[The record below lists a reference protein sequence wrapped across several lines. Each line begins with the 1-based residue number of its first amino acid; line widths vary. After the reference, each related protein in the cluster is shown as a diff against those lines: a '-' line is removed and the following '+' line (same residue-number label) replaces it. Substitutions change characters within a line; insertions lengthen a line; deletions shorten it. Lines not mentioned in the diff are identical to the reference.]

1 MFNEKQR
8 ISDVPIEEE
17 MQSSY
22 LDYSMSVIVQRA
34 LPDVRDGLKP
44 VHRRILFGM
53 QDLNVQP
60 NKPYKKSARIVGDV
74 IGKYHPHGDGAVYD
88 TLVRMVQEFSLRYP
102 LVDGQGNFG
111 SIDGDSAAAYRYTE
125 ARMSHMATELLA
137 DIDKQTVDF
146 VPNYDE
152 SLQEPTVLPA
162 RAPNLLINGT
172 SGIAVGMATNF
183 APHNLSEVVAGAKY
197 FLDHP
202 KATPDDLMKFIQ
214 APDFPT
220 AGIIYG
226 YGGVRDAYRTGL
238 GRVVVRARA
247 NVETGRGGKDRIV
260 ITELPYQVNKLRLI
274 EKIVELVKA
283 RKLEGLADI
292 RDESDRDGM
301 RLILELKR
309 DAVAKVVLN
318 YLFKHTQ
325 MQITF
330 GVNMLA
336 LVNGQPQL
344 LTLRDVIFH
353 YVEHRI
359 EVVVRRT
366 RFELGKAE
374 ARAHILEGLQ
384 IALDNIDAVI
394 AIIRGSQTPDT
405 ARLAL
410 IDRFELSDVQAKAI
424 LEMRLQ
430 KLTGLERE
438 KLEEE
443 LQELHKLIRK
453 MKKILASEQLQKDI
467 IKEELDELDKKYGDA
482 RRTELL
488 PEESEFTIEDMIA
501 EEDVVITIS
510 RDGFIKR
517 FPVTGFK
524 KQKRG
529 GRGMTGATTKE
540 EDVISSLFIGS
551 THAYILFFT
560 TNGRV
565 YWLKVHE
572 IPHAGRA
579 AKGRAI
585 VNLLEKPRDESITS
599 VLMVRDFDET
609 KHVMMATRLGIIKK
623 VSLEQFS
630 RPRRAGIHAID
641 LKAGDSLIDV
651 HLTDGEHEVIVAT
664 RQGKAVR
671 FQESDV
677 RQMGRSAAGVRSVT
691 LADKDDYVVGMVTSP
706 SDEHTL
712 LVVAENGFGKR
723 SLVRD
728 YRLTK
733 RGTKGVLTIK
743 VSAKTGPLVG
753 IKLVTD
759 NHDLM
764 IITTKGVLIRQPIEQ
779 IRVIGRATQ
788 GVRLIRIDKAD
799 SIGDL
804 EVVQVEDKVGNNGN
818 QVAEEAS
825 NAASEP
831 ASAVENEQS
840 AGQPDDQP
848 KDQPEDADDDKD
860 QGELFNL

>member
-1 MFNEKQR
+1 MLFNDKQR
-8 ISDVPIEEE
+8 INDIPIETE
-17 MQSSY
+17 MKNSY

-53 QDLNVQP
+53 QDLNLQP
-60 NKPYKKSARIVGDV
+60 NKAYKKSARIVGDV
-74 IGKYHPHGDGAVYD
+74 IGKYHPHGDSAVYD
-88 TLVRMVQEFSLRYP
+88 ALVRMVQDFSLRYP

-125 ARMSHMATELLA
+125 ARMSHIATELLA
-137 DIDKQTVDF
+137 DIDKKTVDF

-152 SLQEPTVLPA
+152 SMMEPTVLPG
-162 RAPNLLINGT
+162 RVPNLLVNGT

-183 APHNLSEVVAGAKY
+183 APHNLREVIAGTKY
-197 FLDHP
+197 FLDNP
-202 KATPDDLMKFIQ
+202 QATPDDLMKFVK

-226 YGGVRDAYRTGL
+226 YKGVQDAYRTGL
-238 GRVVVRARA
+238 GRVIVRALA
-247 NVETGRGGKDRIV
+247 NIESGRGGKERIV

-309 DAVAKVVLN
+309 DVVAKVVLN

-325 MQITF
+325 MQVTF

-336 LVNGQPQL
+336 LVNSQPRL
-344 LTLRDVIFH
+344 LNLRDLIF
-353 YVEHRI
+353 YYTEHRI
-359 EVVVRRT
+359 EVIVRRT
-366 RFELGKAE
+366 RFELSKAE
-374 ARAHILEGLQ
+374 ARAHILLGLQ

-394 AIIRGSQTPDT
+394 AIIRSSQTPDT

-430 KLTGLERE
+430 KLTGLERD
-438 KLEEE
+438 KLAEE
-443 LQELHKLIRK
+443 LKELNKLINR
-453 MKKILASEQLQKDI
+453 MKKILGSEQLQKDI
-467 IKEELDELDKKYGDA
+467 IKEDLDELDKKYGDD

-517 FPVTGFK
+517 FPVSGFK
-524 KQKRG
+524 KQNRG

-551 THAYILFFT
+551 THDYIMFFT
-560 TNGRV
+560 SNGRV

-585 VNLLEKPRDESITS
+585 VNLLEKPRDETVTA
-599 VLMVRDFDET
+599 VLMVKDFDGS
-609 KHVMMATRLGIIKK
+609 KHVMMATRLGVIKK

-630 RPRRAGIHAID
+630 RPRRAGIRAIE
-641 LKAGDSLIDV
+641 LKDDDSLINV
-651 HLTDGEHEVIVAT
+651 HLTDGQHEIIVAT
-664 RQGKAVR
+664 REGKAAR
-671 FQESDV
+671 FKESDV
-677 RQMGRSAAGVRSVT
+677 RQMGRTAAGVRSVT
-691 LADKDDYVVGMVTSP
+691 LGSKEDYVVGMVTTP
-706 SDEHTL
+706 SEEHSL
-712 LVVAENGFGKR
+712 LVLSQNGYGKR
-723 SLVRD
+723 SLVKD
-728 YRLTK
+728 YRLTR

-743 VSAKTGPLVG
+743 VSEKTGPLVG

-759 NHDLM
+759 SHDLL
-764 IITTKGVLIRQPIEQ
+764 IITTSGVLIRQPIKQ
-779 IRVIGRATQ
+779 IRVMGRATQ
-788 GVRLIRIDKAD
+788 GVRLIRIDKGD

-804 EVVQVEDKVGNNGN
+804 EVVQMDEGLNGN
-818 QVAEEAS
+818 DDDNDNPTEPLFETGARRENREKDPGHDQDAGG
-825 NAASEP
+825 ASE
-831 ASAVENEQS
+831 E
-840 AGQPDDQP
+840 
-848 KDQPEDADDDKD
+848 D
-860 QGELFNL
+860 QGELFNGQE

>member
-1 MFNEKQR
+1 MK
-8 ISDVPIEEE
+8 
-17 MQSSY
+17 SSY

-53 QDLNVQP
+53 QDLNLQP

-88 TLVRMVQEFSLRYP
+88 SLVRMVQDFSLRYP

-111 SIDGDSAAAYRYTE
+111 SVDGDSAAAYRYTE
-125 ARMSHMATELLA
+125 ARMSKIATELLS

-146 VPNYDE
+146 VTNYDE
-152 SLQEPTVLPA
+152 SLKEPTVLPA
-162 RAPNLLINGT
+162 AIPNLLVNGT

-183 APHNLSEVVAGAKY
+183 APHNLREVIAGTKH
-197 FLDHP
+197 LLENP
-202 KATPDDLMKFIQ
+202 QATPDDLMKFVK

-226 YGGVRDAYRTGL
+226 YRGVQDAYRTGL

-247 NVETGRGGKDRIV
+247 TIETGRGGKDRIV

-274 EKIVELVKA
+274 EKIVEQVKQ
-283 RKLEGLADI
+283 RKLEGLSDI

-309 DAVAKVVLN
+309 DVVAKVVLN

-325 MQITF
+325 MQVTF

-336 LVNGQPQL
+336 LVNNQPKL
-344 LTLRDVIFH
+344 LNLRDVIFH
-353 YVEHRI
+353 YIEHRL
-359 EVVVRRT
+359 EVIVRRT
-366 RFELGKAE
+366 RFDLNKAE

-384 IALDNIDAVI
+384 IALDNIDKII
-394 AIIRGSQTPDT
+394 ALIRSSQTPDT

-410 IDRFELSDVQAKAI
+410 MDSFNLSELQAKAI

-438 KLEEE
+438 KLDA
-443 LQELHKLIRK
+443 ELHELSKLIIE
-453 MKKILASEQLQKDI
+453 MKKILASEELQKEI
-467 IKEELDELDKKYGDA
+467 IKEELDELDKRYGDA

-517 FPVTGFK
+517 FPVSGFK
-524 KQKRG
+524 KQNRG
-529 GRGMTGATTKE
+529 GRGITGATTKE
-540 EDVISSLFIGS
+540 EDIISSLFIGS
-551 THAYILFFT
+551 THDYIMFFT

-585 VNLLEKPRDESITS
+585 VNLLEKPRDEKVTS
-599 VLMVRDFDET
+599 VLVVKDFDGT
-609 KHVMMATRLGIIKK
+609 KHVMMATRLGVIKK

-630 RPRRAGIHAID
+630 RPRRAGIRAIELRD
-641 LKAGDSLIDV
+641 NDSLIDV
-651 HLTDGEHEVIVAT
+651 HLTDGEHEIIVAT
-664 RQGKAVR
+664 SEGKAVR
-671 FQESDV
+671 FKESDV
-677 RQMGRSAAGVRSVT
+677 RQMGRTAAGVRSVS
-691 LADKDDYVVGMVTSP
+691 LAGPDDFVVGMVTTP
-706 SDEHTL
+706 SEEHSL
-712 LVVAENGFGKR
+712 LVLSGKGYGKR
-723 SLVRD
+723 SKVKD

-743 VSAKTGPLVG
+743 VSEKTGPLVG
-753 IKLVTD
+753 IKLVT
-759 NHDLM
+759 NSHDLL
-764 IITTKGVLIRQPIEQ
+764 IITSKGVLIRQPMEQ
-779 IRVIGRATQ
+779 IRIMGRATQ
-788 GVRLIRIDKAD
+788 GVRLIRMDEGD

-804 EVVQVEDKVGNNGN
+804 AVVQVEEDI
-818 QVAEEAS
+818 QVDLPLDNAPETTVPEGTTESNDNPTPDTPPSDDEE
-825 NAASEP
+825 
-831 ASAVENEQS
+831 
-840 AGQPDDQP
+840 
-848 KDQPEDADDDKD
+848 D
-860 QGELFNL
+860 QGELFNS

>member
-1 MFNEKQR
+1 MFNDKQR
-8 ISDVPIEEE
+8 INDVPIEEE
-17 MQSSY
+17 MKSSY

-53 QDLNVQP
+53 QDLNLQP

-74 IGKYHPHGDGAVYD
+74 IGKYHPHGDSAVYD
-88 TLVRMVQEFSLRYP
+88 SLVRMVQDFSLRYP

-111 SIDGDSAAAYRYTE
+111 SVDGDSAAAYRYTE
-125 ARMSHMATELLA
+125 ARMSKVATELLS

-146 VPNYDE
+146 VANYDE
-152 SLQEPTVLPA
+152 SLKEPTVLPA
-162 RAPNLLINGT
+162 AIPNLLVNGT

-183 APHNLSEVVAGAKY
+183 APHNLREVIAGTKH
-197 FLDHP
+197 FLDNP
-202 KATPDDLMKFIQ
+202 QATPDDLMKFVR

-226 YGGVRDAYRTGL
+226 YKGVQDAYRTGL

-247 NVETGRGGKDRIV
+247 TIETGRGGKDRIV

-274 EKIVELVKA
+274 EKIVEQVKL
-283 RKLEGLADI
+283 RKLEGLSDI

-309 DAVAKVVLN
+309 DVVAKVVLN

-325 MQITF
+325 MQVTF

-336 LVNGQPQL
+336 LVNNQPKL
-344 LTLRDVIFH
+344 LTLRDVIYH
-353 YVEHRI
+353 YIEHRL
-359 EVVVRRT
+359 EVIVRRT
-366 RFELGKAE
+366 RFELNKAE

-384 IALDNIDAVI
+384 IALDNIDKVI
-394 AIIRGSQTPDT
+394 SIIRNSQTPDT

-410 IDRFELSDVQAKAI
+410 MDGFELSELQAKAI

-438 KLEEE
+438 KLDAE
-443 LQELHKLIRK
+443 LRELNRLIRE
-453 MKKILASEQLQKDI
+453 MKKILASEELQKNI
-467 IKEELDELDKKYGDA
+467 IKEELDELDKKYGDE

-517 FPVTGFK
+517 FPVSGFK
-524 KQKRG
+524 KQNRG
-529 GRGMTGATTKE
+529 GRGITGATTKE
-540 EDVISSLFIGS
+540 EDIISSLFIGS
-551 THAYILFFT
+551 THDYIMFFT

-585 VNLLEKPRDESITS
+585 VNLLEKPRDEKVTS
-599 VLMVRDFDET
+599 VLIVKDFDET
-609 KHVMMATRLGIIKK
+609 KHVMMATRLGVIKK

-630 RPRRAGIHAID
+630 RPRRAGIRAIE
-641 LKAGDSLIDV
+641 LKESDSLIDV
-651 HLTDGEHEVIVAT
+651 HLTDGEHEIIVAT
-664 RQGKAVR
+664 REGKAVR
-671 FQESDV
+671 FKESDV
-677 RQMGRSAAGVRSVT
+677 RQMGRTAAGVRSVS
-691 LADKDDYVVGMVTSP
+691 LAGPDDFVVGMVTTP
-706 SDEHTL
+706 SEEHSL
-712 LVVAENGFGKR
+712 LVLSEKGYGKR
-723 SLVRD
+723 SQVKD

-743 VSAKTGPLVG
+743 VSEKTGPLVG

-759 NHDLM
+759 SHDLL
-764 IITTKGVLIRQPIEQ
+764 IITSKGVLIRQPIEQ
-779 IRVIGRATQ
+779 IRVMGRATQ
-788 GVRLIRIDKAD
+788 GVRLIRMDDGD

-804 EVVQVEDKVGNNGN
+804 AVVQLEESVKVDSTTEDTPEETVVEKPTEN
-818 QVAEEAS
+818 S
-825 NAASEP
+825 NTTETDLPS
-831 ASAVENEQS
+831 N
-840 AGQPDDQP
+840 PDD
-848 KDQPEDADDDKD
+848 EE
-860 QGELFNL
+860 QGELFNS

>member
-1 MFNEKQR
+1 MMFNDKQR
-8 ISDVPIEEE
+8 INDVPIEEE
-17 MQSSY
+17 MKSSY

-53 QDLNVQP
+53 QDLNLQP

-74 IGKYHPHGDGAVYD
+74 IGKYHPHGDSAVYD
-88 TLVRMVQEFSLRYP
+88 SLVRMVQDFSLRYP

-111 SIDGDSAAAYRYTE
+111 SVDGDSAAAYRYTE
-125 ARMSHMATELLA
+125 ARMSKVATELLS

-146 VPNYDE
+146 VANYDE
-152 SLQEPTVLPA
+152 SLKEPTVLPA
-162 RAPNLLINGT
+162 AIPNLLVNGT

-183 APHNLSEVVAGAKY
+183 APHNLREVIAGTKH
-197 FLDHP
+197 FLDNP
-202 KATPDDLMKFIQ
+202 QATPDDLMKFVR

-226 YGGVRDAYRTGL
+226 YKGVQDAYRTGL

-247 NVETGRGGKDRIV
+247 TIETGRGGKDRIV

-274 EKIVELVKA
+274 EKIVEQVKL
-283 RKLEGLADI
+283 RKLEGLSDI

-309 DAVAKVVLN
+309 DVVAKVVLN

-325 MQITF
+325 MQVTF

-336 LVNGQPQL
+336 LVNNQPKL
-344 LTLRDVIFH
+344 LTLRDVIYH
-353 YVEHRI
+353 YIEHRL
-359 EVVVRRT
+359 EVIVRRT
-366 RFELGKAE
+366 RFELNKAE

-384 IALDNIDAVI
+384 IALDNIDKVI
-394 AIIRGSQTPDT
+394 SIIRNSQTPDT

-410 IDRFELSDVQAKAI
+410 MDGFELSELQAKAI

-438 KLEEE
+438 KLDAE
-443 LQELHKLIRK
+443 LRELNRLIRE
-453 MKKILASEQLQKDI
+453 MKKILASEELQKNI
-467 IKEELDELDKKYGDA
+467 IKEELDELDKKYGDE

-517 FPVTGFK
+517 FPVSGFK
-524 KQKRG
+524 KQNRG
-529 GRGMTGATTKE
+529 GRGITGATTKE
-540 EDVISSLFIGS
+540 EDIISSLFIGS
-551 THAYILFFT
+551 THDYIMFFT

-585 VNLLEKPRDESITS
+585 VNLLEKPRDEKVTS
-599 VLMVRDFDET
+599 VLIVKDFDET
-609 KHVMMATRLGIIKK
+609 KHVMMATRLGVIKK

-630 RPRRAGIHAID
+630 RPRRAGIRAIE
-641 LKAGDSLIDV
+641 LKESDSLIDV
-651 HLTDGEHEVIVAT
+651 HLTDGEHEIIVAT
-664 RQGKAVR
+664 REGKAVR
-671 FQESDV
+671 FKESDV
-677 RQMGRSAAGVRSVT
+677 RQMGRTAAGVRSVS
-691 LADKDDYVVGMVTSP
+691 LAGPDDFVVGMVTTP
-706 SDEHTL
+706 SEEHSL
-712 LVVAENGFGKR
+712 LVLSEKGYGKR
-723 SLVRD
+723 SQVKD

-743 VSAKTGPLVG
+743 VSEKTGPLVG

-759 NHDLM
+759 SHDLL
-764 IITTKGVLIRQPIEQ
+764 IITSKGVLIRQPIEQ
-779 IRVIGRATQ
+779 IRVMGRATQ
-788 GVRLIRIDKAD
+788 GVRLIRMDDGD

-804 EVVQVEDKVGNNGN
+804 AVVQLEESVKVDSTTEDTPEETVVEKPTEN
-818 QVAEEAS
+818 S
-825 NAASEP
+825 NTTETDLPS
-831 ASAVENEQS
+831 N
-840 AGQPDDQP
+840 PDD
-848 KDQPEDADDDKD
+848 EE
-860 QGELFNL
+860 QGELFNS